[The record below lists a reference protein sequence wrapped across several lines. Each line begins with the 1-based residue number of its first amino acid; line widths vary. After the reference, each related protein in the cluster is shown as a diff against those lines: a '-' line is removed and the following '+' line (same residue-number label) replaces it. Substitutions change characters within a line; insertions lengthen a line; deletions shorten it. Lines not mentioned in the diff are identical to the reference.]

1 VNGDGPAPHICDP
14 QRPGDL
20 ILGVRR
26 EYGSPDDLIERGA
39 GSGLPGLE
47 ALRQRSRLGE
57 TPSSEDVERRF
68 EDSRAEARY
77 ALPDGNY
84 DFRLLEVPEGEEQV
98 ASGSLIR
105 LFMTVSQQQAGL
117 GDPSPI
123 IAQPNHILGFDAGL
137 PPTNLSPCHE
147 RYLKQ
152 MGITRPSEPTRYP
165 RVRIIDSGYNGT
177 GNVVLKRNLL
187 DPGNSNDVQDDDGH
201 GSLVTTI
208 IDDIANSPL
217 EIFKVGDAARKPTE
231 WEVLEALSIPPMTPI
246 VNLSMSLGFG
256 NPHCS
261 QCGRR
266 PVGAR
271 TAVFQERLRELQEAG
286 VIVVV
291 AAGNQGEDQLA
302 YPSRF
307 ATAVA
312 VEACSGHPPRLA
324 SYSNSGAKDERGE
337 PHQNVFL
344 CPGGNPSPPAIEGP
358 ALESDGS
365 VAWGTS
371 YAAAY
376 MSGLLASTWAA
387 KSTCN
392 GPCTIC
398 REDVLTSARF
408 AAKKKGLRNY
418 DQRWHGNGLA
428 HV

>member
-1 VNGDGPAPHICDP
+1 VNGDGAAPHICDP

-47 ALRQRSRLGE
+47 AMRQQSRLGE
-57 TPSSEDVERRF
+57 IPFSEDAEPRF
-68 EDSRAEARY
+68 EDRPDEARDEP
-77 ALPDGNY
+77 PDGNY

-98 ASGSLIR
+98 AAGSLIR
-105 LFMTVSQQQAGL
+105 LFMTVAQLQTGI
-117 GDPSPI
+117 GDPPPI
-123 IAQPNHILGFDAGL
+123 IAQPNHVLGFDAGP
-137 PPTNLSPCHE
+137 PPTSLSPHHA
-147 RYLKQ
+147 RYLKE

-187 DPGNSNDVQDDDGH
+187 DPGKRNDVRDDDGH
-201 GSLVTTI
+201 GSLIATI
-208 IDDIANSPL
+208 IDDITRGPL
-217 EIFKVGDAARKPTE
+217 EIFKVADAARTPTE
-231 WEVLEALSIPPMTPI
+231 WEVLEALSISPMAPI
-246 VNLSMSLGFG
+246 INLSMSLGFG

-291 AAGNQGEDQLA
+291 AAGNQGEDKLA

-324 SYSNSGAKDERGE
+324 SYSNSGATDQVGA
-337 PHQNVFL
+337 PHENVFL
-344 CPGGNPSPPAIEGP
+344 CPGGDPGSKPMEGP
-358 ALESDGS
+358 AVESGGS

-371 YAAAY
+371 YSAAY
-376 MSGLLASTWAA
+376 MSSLLASTWAA

-398 REDVLTSARF
+398 REKVLTSARF

-428 HV
+428 HA